1 MRCNPKATVS
11 PSMESVIFD
20 FLRANMEIR
29 NAVNLNGK
37 YFAAC
42 GACSAI
48 YYVLGVLGYTPEEV
62 DAVLASHEERK
73 CSP

>member
-1 MRCNPKATVS
+1 
-11 PSMESVIFD
+11 MESVIFD
-20 FLRANMEIR
+20 FLRENMEIR

-48 YYVLGVLGYTPEEV
+48 YYVLGVLGYTPEV

-73 CSP
+73 RSQ

>member
-1 MRCNPKATVS
+1 MRCNPKATLS

-20 FLRANMEIR
+20 FLRENMEIR

-37 YFAAC
+37 YYAAC

-62 DAVLASHEERK
+62 DAALASHEERK

>member
-1 MRCNPKATVS
+1 MRCNPKATLS

-20 FLRANMEIR
+20 FLRENKEIR
-29 NAVNLNGK
+29 RAANLDTK
-37 YFAAC
+37 YYEAC

-62 DAVLASHEERK
+62 AAALASHEERK